1 LLGAVEALLFL
12 AGFMGMIGELAKL
25 HGLGLQD
32 RYQLTPR
39 LLMLGLL
46 KAAATVAEHIW
57 AARLAFLPSG
67 AMGAVAAMVQTLAT
81 GLGQRRSRR
90 AGLLA
95 FVAMTNVLVLVWEL
109 GRRQRMS
116 EMLIQNPQYFAWQEI
131 LLESLPT
138 TVMVGMALAFL
149 GAYFLWEI
157 WRWWHFQL
165 GSLLRLGETL
175 PDARHSVSR
184 RWLLFSGVALVCCVC
199 GLVPALR
206 FYERE
211 GPATISGQE
220 WLDLDTP
227 RRKILLHLEKRP
239 ERLAVS
245 NVQGLGQVDIRI
257 SEGAQQG
264 PPLRGSE
271 RLTLTDDVHQ
281 YAHTEVSLAGLPPA
295 TYTLHLAISGQ
306 DARGL
311 IRYIVLEQGTGLM
324 GLAASVLTLL
334 LTGTLVSALAL
345 IFEAHDLVAAL

>member
-1 LLGAVEALLFL
+1 
-12 AGFMGMIGELAKL
+12 
-25 HGLGLQD
+25 
-32 RYQLTPR
+32 
-39 LLMLGLL
+39 
-46 KAAATVAEHIW
+46 
-57 AARLAFLPSG
+57 
-67 AMGAVAAMVQTLAT
+67 
-81 GLGQRRSRR
+81 
-90 AGLLA
+90 
-95 FVAMTNVLVLVWEL
+95 
-109 GRRQRMS
+109 
-116 EMLIQNPQYFAWQEI
+116 
-131 LLESLPT
+131 
-138 TVMVGMALAFL
+138 
-149 GAYFLWEI
+149 
-157 WRWWHFQL
+157 
-165 GSLLRLGETL
+165 
-175 PDARHSVSR
+175 
-184 RWLLFSGVALVCCVC
+184 
-199 GLVPALR
+199 VPALR